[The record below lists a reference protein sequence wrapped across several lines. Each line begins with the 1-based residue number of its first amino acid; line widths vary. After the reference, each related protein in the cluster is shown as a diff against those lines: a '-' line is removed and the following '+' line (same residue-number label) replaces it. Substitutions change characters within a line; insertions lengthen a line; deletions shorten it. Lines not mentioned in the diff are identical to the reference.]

1 MLYMRILDN
10 LVDLND
16 TVELIS
22 IEAIESLIKRK
33 LIVPSYL

>member
-1 MLYMRILDN
+1 MLYKRIVDH

-22 IEAIESLIKRK
+22 IEAIESLIKQK